1 MAEEYLSGADGAAGA
16 GQPSEDD
23 LDADGATEAP
33 HEHAAGLLG
42 DEAVRAV
49 SAVTDWARRA
59 FPESTSEHR
68 NDCTWCPLCQFL
80 AVLRG
85 ERPEVTERVA
95 EAGTALVSA
104 LRAFVDAT
112 GIADSAPGAHRHP
125 SEQRHADEQRN
136 AQPRPRV
143 ERIDLGDMSAGQA

>member
-1 MAEEYLSGADGAAGA
+1 MSEDFLRRDFGA
-16 GQPSEDD
+16 GSPAEDEDD
-23 LDADGATEAP
+23 TGAQ
-33 HEHAAGLLG
+33 HEHAAGLIG
-42 DEAVRAV
+42 DEALRVVYAV
-49 SAVTDWARRA
+49 QDWARRT
-59 FPESTSEHR
+59 FPESTAEHR

-95 EAGTALVSA
+95 EAGTALVNA

-112 GIADSAPGAHRHP
+112 GASDAAAGAHRHP
-125 SEQRHADEQRN
+125 GESRH

-143 ERIDLGDMSAGQA
+143 ERIDLRDPPAGEA